1 MACPWWTDVWLD
13 MKVQC
18 ARNSNVISISCD
30 EEQDRA
36 ESLIFV
42 TLKSVGPAD
51 YVEVQGTTIKDLS
64 ELPQTIFPF
73 NRRHLSRIIS
83 QESAAFIANPQ
94 RTRGWK
100 DRFKLPL
107 FTFAQ
112 GEALEGF
119 SYLCVVFVY
128 IIRS

>member
-1 MACPWWTDVWLD
+1 MV
-13 MKVQC
+13 K
-18 ARNSNVISISCD
+18 
-30 EEQDRA
+30 RA
-36 ESLIFV
+36 
-42 TLKSVGPAD
+42 GPAD
-51 YVEVQGTTIKDLS
+51 YVDVQETTIKDLS

-112 GEALEGF
+112 GEAPGRF
-119 SYLCVVFVY
+119 SSLCVVFVC

>member
-1 MACPWWTDVWLD
+1 MTWSWWNDIRLD
-13 MKVQC
+13 LKVKC
-18 ARNSNVISISCD
+18 ARNNSVTSTSWD
-30 EEQDRA
+30 KEKDGA
-36 ESLIFV
+36 VSLIFV
-42 TLKSVGPAD
+42 TVKSVGPAD
-51 YVEVQGTTIKDLS
+51 YVDVQGTTIKDRS

-83 QESAAFIANPQ
+83 QKSAAFIANPQ
-94 RTRGWK
+94 RYRGWK
-100 DRFKLPL
+100 DRFKLLL

-112 GEALEGF
+112 GEVPGGF

>member
-1 MACPWWTDVWLD
+1 MV
-13 MKVQC
+13 
-18 ARNSNVISISCD
+18 
-30 EEQDRA
+30 
-36 ESLIFV
+36 
-42 TLKSVGPAD
+42 KSAGSAD
-51 YVEVQGTTIKDLS
+51 YVDVQGTTIKDLS

-94 RTRGWK
+94 RARDWK

-107 FTFAQ
+107 FTLAQ
-112 GEALEGF
+112 GKAPGGCT
-119 SYLCVVFVY
+119 YLCVVFVY